1 VFYDSSRPM
10 GFGHWAAFLRGVIV
24 NKKAPQSP
32 LAFNFSLWTLFFSM
46 TVLACLLA
54 YIFRPLREVI
64 YIDQDR
70 YGGKSDVVEFVESG
84 RRVKVD
90 IEGKAGDKFKMQ
102 SWLK

>member
-1 VFYDSSRPM
+1 MSSKKVPRLVQ
-10 GFGHWAAFLRGVIV
+10 FDLWVIFV
-24 NKKAPQSP
+24 VV
-32 LAFNFSLWTLFFSM
+32 

-64 YIDQDR
+64 YIDQGK

-90 IEGKAGDKFKMQ
+90 IEGSVGDKFKMQ
-102 SWLK
+102 SWMK